1 MLQRC
6 ATRTTIGGKRRAW
19 GMPPATG
26 EEHSQPASHVA
37 RGRLRAYRAAMR
49 EYTLGA
55 RGTFA
60 TRRTDLT

>member
-19 GMPPATG
+19 GMPPAT
-26 EEHSQPASHVA
+26 EEEYSQPASPVA
-37 RGRLRAYRAAMR
+37 RGRLRPFRTAMC